1 MNLKILLLIFI
12 VCLTTSVSAQN
23 SELLKGKWIFKE
35 AYNKEK
41 IDEAGQKTL
50 KMQIINKMTF
60 EFKNNGVY
68 IAYAFGQNMIGNWSI
83 SNSSKTILLRTNEKE
98 KFELSILEL
107 TKDRLG
113 LKLGLGEFL
122 MVKIKPN

>member
-35 AYNKEK
+35 AYYKEK